1 MKKLLSAI
9 ALLAAGLSYG
19 QIPGVFVA
27 DPNPSY
33 HVISITEDMQGMT
46 WLGTDGTGLF
56 RYDGSSYVRFAPG
69 EDEGTIPSGHVSA
82 LLSDSKGTL
91 WVGTQTGIT
100 RLERG
105 LGRFVRYQL
114 DDNNSYVTRVL
125 EDPSSR
131 IFITTQTG
139 LFLCD
144 EASGSFHKV
153 IPFKEGALISAI
165 VSDYDSIW
173 IVYSSGIERY
183 DTSFKLLGAYPS
195 PAPVRSAVFAED
207 GLMYLLGLSEVLCF
221 DTDLGRFIPAPEALR
236 SLKAGDMTA
245 MHDYSGQGLILVDAE
260 SVHYYYDRQ
269 TQALLPESDP
279 LFPYD
284 APHLGRLLFL
294 YQGPSGVIWEVN
306 TDGGFKS
313 VPPGNTN
320 PYRHL
325 CRETEGVAVRDAA
338 SDGRHVWFIQD
349 GVTLVTYDIAS
360 REIRRDDIGRII
372 GDRSG
377 QQYYYMYW
385 SKYYGRLFLY
395 DSYTVYLLSVDEA
408 GAYHVE
414 QSFTK
419 GPGTAISSIT
429 VDRRR
434 TLWVS
439 CQFDPDL
446 YYITRGKPDRHLQ
459 LEKKE
464 MQPELS
470 NLYISALYTLR
481 NGDIVAAYTD
491 IGLAIIDA
499 NTGDVRYVKLSDK
512 YKQMYIHSLYED
524 EQGRIWA
531 GTSDIGLLIYD
542 PATGTVEQPAE
553 FERKNIRTIGS
564 DTRGHTIF
572 MHESTL
578 YSYTPRTREFHT
590 IWKTSDSAPDRNGR
604 VFPFDDGYLLI
615 NSGRRFVAIEAD
627 ASRSAPA
634 PERFDVALSGD
645 NAQALALFAAERF
658 GAGIPRIR
666 IPHTQRN
673 LRLTVMAPNYS
684 DTPLQYRYR
693 SKGLTDGWQASFN
706 EPTIA
711 LNNTSFGKHRIDLQV
726 ADVTGGTASQVE
738 SVVLQIRRPPF
749 WSIAA
754 MILYAALFLALV
766 TAIFLLAFQANKRHL
781 EAERIQKEK
790 EFQEQMNQDNID
802 FFANMSHEF
811 RTPLSIIS
819 AAVTTMENDPSNSP
833 AQVRLERIIQRN
845 SDRMLKLV
853 SQMIDFNKL
862 EHNKLP
868 LSVQLTDA
876 NDSVREIVDIFSVG
890 AEQKGISLSV
900 EGADHPLLT
909 WLDRD
914 KFEKIMYNLLSN
926 AMKFTPPHGSITVR
940 SRVSGNIASDF
951 PDRTAADGDYLV
963 VEVADTGIGI
973 PEDSLSLI
981 FERFGQAFPSQKQG
995 GTGIGLYFAKAMV
1008 EIHHGF
1014 IKAANDNGAV
1024 FTFAVPMSQ
1033 SAYSDYER
1041 SAKEDSGQS
1050 LDNKR
1055 YLSEYTSRP
1064 EQRHA
1069 KTDTTILVIDDDY
1082 EIVYFLET
1090 ILSPHYRVIPTFDAM
1105 NGYKMIESEEPD
1117 IVISDI
1123 MMYDTDGLQLCKMV
1137 KENINICHIPFIL
1150 LTAKS
1155 TVANQ
1160 IEGLN
1165 AGADSYIVKPFDP
1178 DYLLAVIGSLL
1189 RNRDNARKLLGSS
1202 TRVGKTLGE
1211 AISTR
1216 DKKLLE
1222 TVYRLFEENLAN
1234 TDINAADF
1242 AEECGISRTKFF
1254 YKVKALTGMTPTD
1267 YFRTY
1272 KLNRAAELLKE
1283 DKYKIAGI
1291 AEMCGFSSASHFAM
1305 SFKKQFGVLPSEYL
1319 DKA

>member
-1 MKKLLSAI
+1 MKKVLTFL
-9 ALLAAGLSYG
+9 ALLAAGLSHG
-19 QIPGVFVA
+19 QIPGVFVS

-33 HVISITEDMQGMT
+33 HVISITEDDLGMT
-46 WLGTDGTGLF
+46 WFGTDGNGLF
-56 RYDGSSYVRFAPG
+56 RYDGNSYVRFAPDG
-69 EDEGTIPSGHVSA
+69 EEGTIPSGHVSA

-91 WVGTQTGIT
+91 WVGTQSGISY
-100 RLERG
+100 LERG
-105 LGRFVRYQL
+105 AGSFVRYRL
-114 DDNNSYVTRVL
+114 DDNNAYVTQVL

-131 IFITTQTG
+131 IFTTTQAG

-144 EASGSFHKV
+144 EESRSFRKV
-153 IPFKEGALISAI
+153 IPFKEGALVSTI
-165 VSDYDSIW
+165 VSDFDSIW
-173 IVYSSGIERY
+173 IVYGQGIEQY
-183 DTSFKLLGAYPS
+183 DTRFHLTATY
-195 PAPVRSAVFAED
+195 PAPAAIRGAVLGDD
-207 GLMYLLGLSEVLCF
+207 GRMYLLGLSEFLCF
-221 DTDLGRFIPAPEALR
+221 DTDRGAYIPAPDALR
-236 SLKAGDMTA
+236 SLKAGDVSLMGNF
-245 MHDYSGQGLILVDAE
+245 SGQGILLIGAE
-260 SVHYYYDRQ
+260 GIHYYFDFQ
-269 TQALLPESDP
+269 TQDLLAESDP
-279 LFPYD
+279 RFPYD
-284 APHLGRLLFL
+284 APRMGRLLFM
-294 YQGPSGVIWEVN
+294 YRSPSGIVWEV
-306 TDGGFKS
+306 TREGDFKGTPS
-313 VPPGNTN
+313 GNTN

-325 CRETEGVAVRDAA
+325 CRETEGVSVRDAA

-349 GVTLVTYDIAS
+349 GVSLVTYDIQT
-360 REIRRDDIGRII
+360 REIRRDDIGRIV
-372 GDRSG
+372 GDKAG
-377 QQYYYMYW
+377 QGYYFMYW
-385 SKYYGRLFLY
+385 SKYYGKLFLY
-395 DSYTVYLLSVDEA
+395 DSYSIYLLSADPD

-414 QSFTK
+414 QTFTK
-419 GPGTAISSIT
+419 GPGTTITSVT
-429 VDRRR
+429 VDKRR

-439 CQFDPDL
+439 CQPDPDL
-446 YYITRGKPDRHLQ
+446 YYATRGQSDPLIR

-464 MQPELS
+464 MQPDTP

-481 NGDIVAAYTD
+481 NGDVVAAYTD
-491 IGLAIIDA
+491 IGLAVIDA
-499 NTGDVRYVKLSDK
+499 NTRDVRFVRLSDK
-512 YKQMYIHSLYED
+512 YRQMYIHSLYED
-524 EQGRIWA
+524 ELGRIWA
-531 GTSDIGLLIYD
+531 GTSDVGLFIYD
-542 PATGTVEQPAE
+542 PATGVVEQPAE

-578 YSYTPRTREFHT
+578 YTYDPGTKESRT
-590 IWKTSDSAPDRNGR
+590 IWKTADSAPDRNGR

-615 NSGRRFVAIEAD
+615 NSGRRFLAIEAD
-627 ASRSAPA
+627 AGRSAPA
-634 PERFDVALSGD
+634 PERFDVALSDD
-645 NAQALALFAAERF
+645 NARTLALMAAERF
-658 GAGIPRIR
+658 GSGTLRIKVL
-666 IPHTQRN
+666 PSQRN
-673 LRLTVMAPNYS
+673 LRLTIMTPNFT
-684 DTPLQYRYR
+684 DTPLQYLYR
-693 SKGLTDGWQASFN
+693 SKGLTDGWVSSFN
-706 EPTIA
+706 DPAIP
-711 LNNTSFGKHRIDLQV
+711 LNSLSYGKHRIDLRV
-726 ADVTGGTASQVE
+726 ADATGGTSSRVE
-738 SVVLQIRRPPF
+738 SILLQVKRPPF

-754 MILYAALFLALV
+754 MALYLTLFLALV
-766 TAIFLLAFQANKRHL
+766 TAICLLAFQANKRHL

-819 AAVTTMENDPSNSP
+819 AAVTTMENDPANSP
-833 AQVRLERIIQRN
+833 SQVRLERIIQRN

-853 SQMIDFNKL
+853 SQMIDFNKM

-876 NDSVREIVDIFSVG
+876 SASVREIVDIFSVG

-926 AMKFTPPHGSITVR
+926 AIKFTPTHGSITVR
-940 SRVSGNIASDF
+940 SRVSGNIASEF
-951 PDRTAADGDYLV
+951 PDRTGAAGDYLV

-995 GTGIGLYFAKAMV
+995 GTGIGLYFAKSMV

-1024 FTFAVPMSQ
+1024 FTFAVPMAQ
-1033 SAYSDYER
+1033 DAYSDYER

-1055 YLSEYTSRP
+1055 YLSEYTARP

-1069 KTDTTILVIDDDY
+1069 KSDTTVLVIDDDY

-1137 KENINICHIPFIL
+1137 KENIDICHIPFIL

-1165 AGADSYIVKPFDP
+1165 AGADAYIVKPFDP
-1178 DYLLAVIGSLL
+1178 DYLLAVIGSLV
-1189 RNRDNARKLLGSS
+1189 RNRDNVRKLLGSS
-1202 TRVGKTLGE
+1202 TKVGKTLGE
-1211 AISTR
+1211 TISTR

-1254 YKVKALTGMTPTD
+1254 YKIKALTGMTPSE

-1272 KLNRAAELLKE
+1272 KLNRSVELIRA
-1283 DKYKIAGI
+1283 DKYKIASI

-1305 SFKKQFGVLPSEYL
+1305 SFKKHFGVLPSEYL
-1319 DKA
+1319 DNA